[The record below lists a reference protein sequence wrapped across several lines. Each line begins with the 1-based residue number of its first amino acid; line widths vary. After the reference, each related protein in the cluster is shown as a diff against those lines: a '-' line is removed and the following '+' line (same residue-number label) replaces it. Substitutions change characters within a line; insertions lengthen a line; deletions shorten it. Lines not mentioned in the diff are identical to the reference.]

1 MKKAYLLLADGTLFE
16 GTALG
21 AEGQSIGEVV
31 FNTGMAGYQEVLTDP
46 SYFGQTVCMTYPL
59 AGNYGL
65 NRDDYES
72 KRSWVRG
79 FIVRESCPYPSNWRA
94 DITLDVDLEIEDKY
108 TLISIVEDRLEPS
121 FREEGSARDLAENIV
136 DELMRDY
143 VFVRK

>member
-1 MKKAYLLLADGTLFE
+1 MEVRLFSDNTPKIE
-16 GTALG
+16 GI
-21 AEGQSIGEVV
+21 S
-31 FNTGMAGYQEVLTDP
+31 
-46 SYFGQTVCMTYPL
+46 
-59 AGNYGL
+59 
-65 NRDDYES
+65 
-72 KRSWVRG
+72 
-79 FIVRESCPYPSNWRA
+79 A

>member
-94 DITLDVDLEIEDKY
+94 DITLDAYLKRENVVGLEGIDTRSLTRRLRNSCLLY
-108 TLISIVEDRLEPS
+108 TSRCV
-121 FREEGSARDLAENIV
+121 
-136 DELMRDY
+136 
-143 VFVRK
+143 

>member
-1 MKKAYLLLADGTLFE
+1 MKVRLFSDNTPKIE
-16 GTALG
+16 GI
-21 AEGQSIGEVV
+21 S
-31 FNTGMAGYQEVLTDP
+31 
-46 SYFGQTVCMTYPL
+46 
-59 AGNYGL
+59 
-65 NRDDYES
+65 
-72 KRSWVRG
+72 
-79 FIVRESCPYPSNWRA
+79 A